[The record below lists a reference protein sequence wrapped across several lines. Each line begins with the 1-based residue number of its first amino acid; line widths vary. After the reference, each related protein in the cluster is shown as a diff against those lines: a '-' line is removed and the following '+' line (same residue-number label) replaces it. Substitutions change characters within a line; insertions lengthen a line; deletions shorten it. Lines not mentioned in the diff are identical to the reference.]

1 MKLPYTTL
9 ALAAALLAG
18 CASPTPYYDSKY
30 GLAVNDARH
39 RQTLN
44 PQASMNADPVTG
56 MDGVSANESV
66 ERYRGSFK
74 APEPTFDIFTNT
86 R

>member
-1 MKLPYTTL
+1 MDLRCITL
-9 ALAAALLAG
+9 ALAGALLGG

-30 GLAVNDARH
+30 GLAVNEAKH

-44 PQASMNADPVTG
+44 PDASRNTDPVAG
-56 MDGVSANESV
+56 LDGVSANESV

-74 APEPTFDIFTNT
+74 APESTFEIFTGN